1 MRATWLARDVR
12 RRPCHITCRIERRK
26 HRSPATCLRE
36 SEVWIG
42 TRFIAAATTLVA
54 AVFCTAAITY
64 SQTEGKTHI
73 MFTPS
78 TVSWAAAPPSLP
90 PGAQAAV
97 LEGDPSKA
105 GPFTMRVKAPDGY
118 RIAPHYHP
126 ADEHVT
132 VLQGALMM
140 GMGEKM
146 DMAAARELTAGSF
159 GMMPAG
165 VRHFAST

>member
-1 MRATWLARDVR
+1 MRT
-12 RRPCHITCRIERRK
+12 K
-26 HRSPATCLRE
+26 
-36 SEVWIG
+36 
-42 TRFIAAATTLVA
+42 FIAAAATLVA
-54 AVFCTAAITY
+54 ALFCTAAITY
-64 SQTEGKTHI
+64 SQTEGKAHI
-73 MFTPS
+73 VFTPS
-78 TVSWAAAPPSLP
+78 TMSWAAAPPSLP

-105 GPFTMRVKAPDGY
+105 GPFTLRIKMPDGY

-146 DMAAARELTAGSF
+146 DMAAARELPAGSF

-165 VRHFAST
+165 VRHFASTKGETILQLHGIGPWGITYVNAADDPRNKTSQ

>member
-1 MRATWLARDVR
+1 M
-12 RRPCHITCRIERRK
+12 
-26 HRSPATCLRE
+26 
-36 SEVWIG
+36 G
-42 TRFIAAATTLVA
+42 TKFIAAATTLVA

-105 GPFTMRVKAPDGY
+105 GPFTIRVKAPDGY

-159 GMMPAG
+159 GLMPAG
-165 VRHFAST
+165 VRHFASMKGETILQLHGIGPWGITYVNPADDPRNKTSQ